1 MNIYYVREKLR
12 NCSIYDIE
20 LNVAY
25 YARVSTEKVE
35 QQASIKHQEEH
46 FEDLIHSNNRWKFAG
61 SYIDDGISGIHADKR
76 EEFQRML
83 RDAKLGKIDMI
94 ITKEISRFARN
105 TLDSIQYTRELLSY
119 GVCVWFQNDGINT
132 IDDDSEF
139 RLTIMAG
146 VAQDEIRKLSSRI
159 KFGHAQSIKNG
170 VVLGH
175 RMYGYS
181 NNQGKLE
188 LVPEEADMVRMI
200 FQDYASG
207 ISTPRIE
214 KKLWDM
220 GYRSFKGGKINRDV
234 IKNIIRNPKY
244 KGYYCGGKVKVVD
257 MFTKK
262 QEFLPQSEWIMF
274 KDDGSRVPQII
285 DETTWEKANAYLRE
299 RGEAIK
305 SRRTSFKNENIFT
318 GKLFCANDGAP
329 YWMKQHYIRGK
340 EDVRW
345 VCSYKIKNGAASC
358 DSFGLAESELKE
370 VIADLIN
377 ESSENID
384 NILKEYFE
392 ILQSTIKNIPDNKS
406 EISRLEKQIETLKQK
421 REKIL
426 EYNLDGKI
434 SDDEFISRNKEY
446 VKQIK
451 QTESHI
457 RELQNIKSPE
467 PVEIQLSAIKE
478 QLEKFK
484 GVTPKDIN
492 RQIVNELFEKIT
504 VEPLAATCATLTF
517 QLRSGSLEKWG
528 FPLRCSDDM
537 IFTIY
542 PPTLPFCLE
551 VRFPLY
557 PSVSGTPSSF
567 ATSNLKRF
575 NAPFASGTAAL
586 LEEVLFDIIIFLLG

>member
-46 FEDLIHSNNRWKFAG
+46 FEELIHSNNRWKFAG
-61 SYIDDGISGIHADKR
+61 SYIDDGISGMHADKR

-146 VAQDEIRKLSSRI
+146 VAQDEIRKLSSRV

-188 LVPEEADMVRMI
+188 LIPEEADMVRMI
-200 FQDYASG
+200 FEDYASG

-220 GYRSFKGGKINRDV
+220 GYRSLKGGKINRDV

-370 VIADLIN
+370 VIAELIN
-377 ESSENID
+377 KSSENID
-384 NILKEYFE
+384 SILEEYFE
-392 ILQSTIKNIPDNKS
+392 ILQSSIKNIPDNKN
-406 EISRLEKQIETLKQK
+406 EISRLEKQIDLLKQK

-451 QTESHI
+451 QIESHI
-457 RELQNIKSPE
+457 LEIQNTKSPE

-484 GVTPKDIN
+484 GVNPKDIN

-504 VEPLAATCATLTF
+504 VEPLAVTCATLTF

-528 FPLRCSDDM
+528 VPLRRSDDM
-537 IFTIY
+537 IFTLHSEQHKIFSRKTCIKTQDMVFFKY
-542 PPTLPFCLE
+542 KYLL
-551 VRFPLY
+551 
-557 PSVSGTPSSF
+557 
-567 ATSNLKRF
+567 
-575 NAPFASGTAAL
+575 AL
-586 LEEVLFDIIIFLLG
+586 

>member
-12 NCSIYDIE
+12 SCSIYDIE

-25 YARVSTEKVE
+25 YARVSTEKIE

-46 FEDLIHSNNRWKFAG
+46 FEELIHSNNRWKFAG

-146 VAQDEIRKLSSRI
+146 VAQDEIRKLSSRV

-220 GYRSFKGGKINRDV
+220 GYRSLKGGKINRDV

-244 KGYYCGGKVKVVD
+244 KGYYCGGKVKVID

-262 QEFLPQSEWIMF
+262 QEFLPQSEWVMF

-285 DETTWEKANAYLRE
+285 DEATWEKANAYLRE

-358 DSFGLAESELKE
+358 NSFGLAESELKE
-370 VIADLIN
+370 IIAELIN
-377 ESSENID
+377 KSSENID
-384 NILKEYFE
+384 SILEEYFE
-392 ILQSTIKNIPDNKS
+392 ILQSSIKNIPDNKN
-406 EISRLEKQIETLKQK
+406 EISRLEKQIDLLKQK

-451 QTESHI
+451 QIESHI
-457 RELQNIKSPE
+457 LEIQNTKSPE

-484 GVTPKDIN
+484 GVTPQDIN

-504 VEPLAATCATLTF
+504 VEPLAVTCATLTF

-528 FPLRCSDDM
+528 FPLRRSDDM
-537 IFTIY
+537 IL
-542 PPTLPFCLE
+542 TLHSEQHKIFSRKTCIKTQDMVFFKYKYL
-551 VRFPLY
+551 L
-557 PSVSGTPSSF
+557 
-567 ATSNLKRF
+567 
-575 NAPFASGTAAL
+575 AL
-586 LEEVLFDIIIFLLG
+586 

>member
-46 FEDLIHSNNRWKFAG
+46 FEELIHSNNRWKFAG

-146 VAQDEIRKLSSRI
+146 VAQDEIRKLSSRV

-188 LVPEEADMVRMI
+188 LIPEEADMVRII

-214 KKLWDM
+214 KKLWNM

-370 VIADLIN
+370 VIAELIN
-377 ESSENID
+377 KSSENID
-384 NILKEYFE
+384 SILEEYFE
-392 ILQSTIKNIPDNKS
+392 ILQSSIKNIPDNKN
-406 EISRLEKQIETLKQK
+406 EISRLEKQIDLLKQK

-451 QTESHI
+451 QIDSHI
-457 RELQNIKSPE
+457 LEIQNTKSPE

-484 GVTPKDIN
+484 GVNPKDIN

-517 QLRSGSLEKWG
+517 QLRSGSIEKWG
-528 FPLRCSDDM
+528 FPLRRSDDM
-537 IFTIY
+537 IL
-542 PPTLPFCLE
+542 TLHPEQHKIFSRKTCIKTQDMVFFKYKYL
-551 VRFPLY
+551 L
-557 PSVSGTPSSF
+557 
-567 ATSNLKRF
+567 
-575 NAPFASGTAAL
+575 AL
-586 LEEVLFDIIIFLLG
+586 

>member
-12 NCSIYDIE
+12 SCSIYDIE

-46 FEDLIHSNNRWKFAG
+46 FEELIHSNNRWKFAG
-61 SYIDDGISGIHADKR
+61 SYIDDGISGMHADKR

-83 RDAKLGKIDMI
+83 KDAKLGKIDMI

-146 VAQDEIRKLSSRI
+146 VAQDEIRKLSSRV

-188 LVPEEADMVRMI
+188 LIPEEADMVRMV
-200 FQDYASG
+200 FRDYASG
-207 ISTPRIE
+207 MSTPRIE
-214 KKLWDM
+214 KKLWNM
-220 GYRSFKGGKINRDV
+220 GYRSLKGGKINRDV

-244 KGYYCGGKVKVVD
+244 KGYYCGGKVKVID

-285 DETTWEKANAYLRE
+285 DEATWEKANAYLRE

-345 VCSYKIKNGAASC
+345 VCSHKIKNGAASC
-358 DSFGLAESELKE
+358 NSFGLAESELKE
-370 VIADLIN
+370 VIAELIN
-377 ESSENID
+377 KSSENID
-384 NILKEYFE
+384 SILEEYFE
-392 ILQSTIKNIPDNKS
+392 ILQSSIKNIPDNKN
-406 EISRLEKQIETLKQK
+406 EISRLEKQIDLLKQK

-451 QTESHI
+451 QIESHI
-457 RELQNIKSPE
+457 LEIQNTKSPE

-484 GVTPKDIN
+484 GVTPQDIN

-504 VEPLAATCATLTF
+504 VEPLAVTCATLTF

-528 FPLRCSDDM
+528 FPLRRSDDM
-537 IFTIY
+537 IFTLHSEQHKIFSRKTCIKTQDMVFFKY
-542 PPTLPFCLE
+542 KYLL
-551 VRFPLY
+551 
-557 PSVSGTPSSF
+557 
-567 ATSNLKRF
+567 
-575 NAPFASGTAAL
+575 AL
-586 LEEVLFDIIIFLLG
+586 

>member
-1 MNIYYVREKLR
+1 MRCYTLYDSTPCLLREKCTMNIYYVREKLR

-146 VAQDEIRKLSSRI
+146 VAQDEIRKLSSRV

-370 VIADLIN
+370 VIAELIN
-377 ESSENID
+377 KSSENID
-384 NILKEYFE
+384 SILEEYFE
-392 ILQSTIKNIPDNKS
+392 ILQSSIKNIPDNKN
-406 EISRLEKQIETLKQK
+406 EISRLEKQIDLLKQK

-451 QTESHI
+451 QIESHI
-457 RELQNIKSPE
+457 LEIQNTKSPE

-484 GVTPKDIN
+484 GVTPQDIN

-504 VEPLAATCATLTF
+504 VEPLAVTCATLTF

-528 FPLRCSDDM
+528 FPLRRSDDM
-537 IFTIY
+537 IL
-542 PPTLPFCLE
+542 TLHSEQHKVFSRKTCIKTQDMVFYKYKYL
-551 VRFPLY
+551 L
-557 PSVSGTPSSF
+557 
-567 ATSNLKRF
+567 
-575 NAPFASGTAAL
+575 AL
-586 LEEVLFDIIIFLLG
+586 

>member
-1 MNIYYVREKLR
+1 MRCYTLYDSTPCLLREKCTMNIYYVREKLR

-46 FEDLIHSNNRWKFAG
+46 FEELIHSNNRWKFAG
-61 SYIDDGISGIHADKR
+61 SYIDDGISGMHADKR

-132 IDDDSEF
+132 IDEDSEF

-146 VAQDEIRKLSSRI
+146 VAQDEIRKLSSRV

-188 LVPEEADMVRMI
+188 LIPEEADMVRMI
-200 FQDYASG
+200 FEDYASG

-220 GYRSFKGGKINRDV
+220 GYRSLKGGKINRDV

-377 ESSENID
+377 KSSENID
-384 NILKEYFE
+384 SILEEYFE
-392 ILQSTIKNIPDNKS
+392 ILQSSIKNIPDNKN
-406 EISRLEKQIETLKQK
+406 EISRLEKQIDLLKQK

-451 QTESHI
+451 QIESHI
-457 RELQNIKSPE
+457 LEIQNAKSPE

-484 GVTPKDIN
+484 GVNPKDIN

-504 VEPLAATCATLTF
+504 VEPLAVTCATLTF

-537 IFTIY
+537 IFTLHPEQHKIFSRKTCIKTQDMVFFKY
-542 PPTLPFCLE
+542 KYLL
-551 VRFPLY
+551 
-557 PSVSGTPSSF
+557 
-567 ATSNLKRF
+567 
-575 NAPFASGTAAL
+575 AL
-586 LEEVLFDIIIFLLG
+586 

>member
-1 MNIYYVREKLR
+1 MRCYTLYDSTPCLLREKCTMNIYYVREKLR

-46 FEDLIHSNNRWKFAG
+46 FEELIHSNNRWKFAG

-146 VAQDEIRKLSSRI
+146 VAQDEIRKLSSRV

-188 LVPEEADMVRMI
+188 LIPEEADMVRMV
-200 FQDYASG
+200 FRDYASG
-207 ISTPRIE
+207 MSTPRIE
-214 KKLWDM
+214 KKLWNM
-220 GYRSFKGGKINRDV
+220 GYRSFKGGKISRDV

-358 DSFGLAESELKE
+358 TSFGLAESELKE

-377 ESSENID
+377 KSSENID
-384 NILKEYFE
+384 SILEEYFE
-392 ILQSTIKNIPDNKS
+392 ILQSSIKNIPDNKN
-406 EISRLEKQIETLKQK
+406 EISRLEKQIDLLKQK

-451 QTESHI
+451 QIESHI
-457 RELQNIKSPE
+457 LEIQNTKSPE

-484 GVTPKDIN
+484 GVTPQDIN

-504 VEPLAATCATLTF
+504 VEPLAVTCATLTF

-528 FPLRCSDDM
+528 FPLRRSDDM
-537 IFTIY
+537 IFTLHSEQHKIFSRKTCIKTQHMVFFKY
-542 PPTLPFCLE
+542 KYLL
-551 VRFPLY
+551 
-557 PSVSGTPSSF
+557 
-567 ATSNLKRF
+567 
-575 NAPFASGTAAL
+575 AL
-586 LEEVLFDIIIFLLG
+586 

>member
-1 MNIYYVREKLR
+1 MRCYTLYDSTPCLLREKCTMNIYYVREKLR

-25 YARVSTEKVE
+25 YARVSTEKLE
-35 QQASIKHQEEH
+35 QQVSIKHQEEH
-46 FEDLIHSNNRWKFAG
+46 FEELIHSNNRWRFAG
-61 SYIDDGISGIHADKR
+61 SYIDDGISGMSANKR

-132 IDDDSEF
+132 IDEDSEL

-188 LVPEEADMVRMI
+188 LIPEEADMVRMV
-200 FQDYASG
+200 FRDYASG
-207 ISTPRIE
+207 MSTPRIE
-214 KKLWDM
+214 KKLWNM
-220 GYRSFKGGKINRDV
+220 GYRSFKGGKISRDV

-244 KGYYCGGKVKVVD
+244 KGYYCGGKVKIVD

-262 QEFLPQSEWIMF
+262 QEFLPQSEWVMF

-285 DETTWEKANAYLRE
+285 DEITWEKANAYLRE

-305 SRRTSFKNENIFT
+305 SRKTSFKSENIFT

-370 VIADLIN
+370 VIAELIN
-377 ESSENID
+377 KSSENID
-384 NILKEYFE
+384 SILEEYFE
-392 ILQSTIKNIPDNKS
+392 ILQSSIKNIPDNKN
-406 EISRLEKQIETLKQK
+406 EISRLEKQIDLLKQK

-451 QTESHI
+451 QIESHI
-457 RELQNIKSPE
+457 LEIQNTKSPE

-517 QLRSGSLEKWG
+517 QLRSGNLEKWG

-537 IFTIY
+537 IL
-542 PPTLPFCLE
+542 TLHPEQHKIFSRKTCIKTQDMVFFKYKYL
-551 VRFPLY
+551 L
-557 PSVSGTPSSF
+557 
-567 ATSNLKRF
+567 
-575 NAPFASGTAAL
+575 AL
-586 LEEVLFDIIIFLLG
+586 

>member
-1 MNIYYVREKLR
+1 MRCYTLYDSTPCLLREKCTMNIYYVREKLR

-46 FEDLIHSNNRWKFAG
+46 FEELIHSNNRWKFAG

-146 VAQDEIRKLSSRI
+146 VAQDEIRKLSSRV

-188 LVPEEADMVRMI
+188 LIPEEADMVRMV
-200 FQDYASG
+200 FRDYASG
-207 ISTPRIE
+207 MSTPRIE
-214 KKLWDM
+214 KKLWNM
-220 GYRSFKGGKINRDV
+220 GYRSFKGGKISRDV

-370 VIADLIN
+370 IIAELIN
-377 ESSENID
+377 KSSENID
-384 NILKEYFE
+384 SILEEYFE
-392 ILQSTIKNIPDNKS
+392 ILQSSIKNIPDNKN
-406 EISRLEKQIETLKQK
+406 EISRLEKQIDLLKQK

-451 QTESHI
+451 QIESHI
-457 RELQNIKSPE
+457 LEIQNTKSPE

-484 GVTPKDIN
+484 GVTPQDIN

-504 VEPLAATCATLTF
+504 VEPLAVTCATLTF

-528 FPLRCSDDM
+528 FPLRRSDDM
-537 IFTIY
+537 IFTLHSEQHKIFSRKTCIKTQHMVFFKY
-542 PPTLPFCLE
+542 KYLL
-551 VRFPLY
+551 
-557 PSVSGTPSSF
+557 
-567 ATSNLKRF
+567 
-575 NAPFASGTAAL
+575 AL
-586 LEEVLFDIIIFLLG
+586 

>member
-12 NCSIYDIE
+12 SCSIYDIE

-25 YARVSTEKVE
+25 YARVSTEKIE

-46 FEDLIHSNNRWKFAG
+46 FEELIHSNNRWKFAG

-146 VAQDEIRKLSSRI
+146 VAQDEIRKLSSRV

-329 YWMKQHYIRGK
+329 YWMKQHYTRGK
-340 EDVRW
+340 EEVRW

-370 VIADLIN
+370 IIAELIN
-377 ESSENID
+377 KSSENID
-384 NILKEYFE
+384 SILEEYFE
-392 ILQSTIKNIPDNKS
+392 ILQSSIKNIPDNKN
-406 EISRLEKQIETLKQK
+406 EISRLEKQIDLLKQK

-451 QTESHI
+451 QIESHI
-457 RELQNIKSPE
+457 LEIQNTKSPE

-484 GVTPKDIN
+484 GVTPQDIN

-504 VEPLAATCATLTF
+504 VEPLAVTYATLTF

-528 FPLRCSDDM
+528 FPLRRSDDM
-537 IFTIY
+537 IL
-542 PPTLPFCLE
+542 TLHSEQHKIFSRKTCIKTQDMVFFKYKYL
-551 VRFPLY
+551 L
-557 PSVSGTPSSF
+557 
-567 ATSNLKRF
+567 
-575 NAPFASGTAAL
+575 AL
-586 LEEVLFDIIIFLLG
+586 

>member
-46 FEDLIHSNNRWKFAG
+46 FEELIHSNNRWKFAG

-146 VAQDEIRKLSSRI
+146 VAQDEIRKLSSRV

-188 LVPEEADMVRMI
+188 LVPEESDMVRMI

-370 VIADLIN
+370 VIAELIN
-377 ESSENID
+377 KSSENID
-384 NILKEYFE
+384 SILEEYFE
-392 ILQSTIKNIPDNKS
+392 ILQSSIKNIPDNKN
-406 EISRLEKQIETLKQK
+406 EISRLEKQIDLLKQK

-451 QTESHI
+451 QIESHI
-457 RELQNIKSPE
+457 LEIQNTKSPE

-528 FPLRCSDDM
+528 FPLRRSDDM
-537 IFTIY
+537 IL
-542 PPTLPFCLE
+542 TLHSEQHKIFSRKTCIKTQDMVFFKYKYL
-551 VRFPLY
+551 L
-557 PSVSGTPSSF
+557 
-567 ATSNLKRF
+567 
-575 NAPFASGTAAL
+575 AL
-586 LEEVLFDIIIFLLG
+586 

>member
-1 MNIYYVREKLR
+1 MRCYTLYDSTPCLLREKCTMNIYYVREKLR

-46 FEDLIHSNNRWKFAG
+46 FEELIHSNNRWKFAG

-105 TLDSIQYTRELLSY
+105 TLDSIQYTRKLLSY

-146 VAQDEIRKLSSRI
+146 VAQDEIRKLSSRV

-181 NNQGKLE
+181 NKQGKLE
-188 LVPEEADMVRMI
+188 LIPEEADMVRMI

-370 VIADLIN
+370 VIAELIN
-377 ESSENID
+377 KSSENID
-384 NILKEYFE
+384 SILEEYFE
-392 ILQSTIKNIPDNKS
+392 ILQSSIKNIPDNKN
-406 EISRLEKQIETLKQK
+406 EISRLEKQIDLLKQK

-451 QTESHI
+451 QIESHI
-457 RELQNIKSPE
+457 LEIQNTKSPE

-484 GVTPKDIN
+484 GVTPQDIN

-504 VEPLAATCATLTF
+504 VEPLAVTCATLTF

-528 FPLRCSDDM
+528 FPLRRSDDM
-537 IFTIY
+537 IFTLHSEQHKIFSRKTCIKTQDMVFFKY
-542 PPTLPFCLE
+542 KYLL
-551 VRFPLY
+551 
-557 PSVSGTPSSF
+557 
-567 ATSNLKRF
+567 
-575 NAPFASGTAAL
+575 AL
-586 LEEVLFDIIIFLLG
+586 

>member
-46 FEDLIHSNNRWKFAG
+46 FEELIHSNNRWKFAG
-61 SYIDDGISGIHADKR
+61 SYIDDGISGMHADKR

-146 VAQDEIRKLSSRI
+146 VAQDEIRKLSSRV

-188 LVPEEADMVRMI
+188 MIPEEADMVRII
-200 FQDYASG
+200 FRDYASG

-214 KKLWDM
+214 KKLWNM
-220 GYRSFKGGKINRDV
+220 GYRSFKGGKISRDV

-370 VIADLIN
+370 IIAELIN
-377 ESSENID
+377 KSSENID
-384 NILKEYFE
+384 SILEEYFE
-392 ILQSTIKNIPDNKS
+392 ILQSSIKNIPDNKN
-406 EISRLEKQIETLKQK
+406 EISRLEKQIDLLKQK

-451 QTESHI
+451 QIESHI
-457 RELQNIKSPE
+457 LEIQNTKSPE

-484 GVTPKDIN
+484 GVTPQDIN

-504 VEPLAATCATLTF
+504 VEPLAVTCATLTF

-528 FPLRCSDDM
+528 FPLRRSDDM
-537 IFTIY
+537 IL
-542 PPTLPFCLE
+542 TLHSEQHKIFSRKTCIKTQDMVFFKYKYL
-551 VRFPLY
+551 L
-557 PSVSGTPSSF
+557 
-567 ATSNLKRF
+567 
-575 NAPFASGTAAL
+575 AL
-586 LEEVLFDIIIFLLG
+586 

>member
-12 NCSIYDIE
+12 SCSIYDIE

-25 YARVSTEKVE
+25 YARVSTEKIE

-46 FEDLIHSNNRWKFAG
+46 FEELIHSNNRWKFAG

-146 VAQDEIRKLSSRI
+146 VAQDEIRKLSSRV

-329 YWMKQHYIRGK
+329 YWMKQHYTRGK

-370 VIADLIN
+370 IIAELIN
-377 ESSENID
+377 KSSENID
-384 NILKEYFE
+384 SILEEYFE
-392 ILQSTIKNIPDNKS
+392 ILQSSIKNIPDNKN
-406 EISRLEKQIETLKQK
+406 EISRLEKQIDLLKQK

-451 QTESHI
+451 QIESHI
-457 RELQNIKSPE
+457 LEIQNTKSPE

-484 GVTPKDIN
+484 GVTPQDIN

-504 VEPLAATCATLTF
+504 VEPLAVTCATLTF

-528 FPLRCSDDM
+528 FPLRRSDDM
-537 IFTIY
+537 IFTLHSEQHKIFSRKTCIKTQDMVFFKY
-542 PPTLPFCLE
+542 KYLL
-551 VRFPLY
+551 
-557 PSVSGTPSSF
+557 
-567 ATSNLKRF
+567 
-575 NAPFASGTAAL
+575 AL
-586 LEEVLFDIIIFLLG
+586 

>member
-1 MNIYYVREKLR
+1 MRCYTLYDSTPCLLREKCTMNIYYVREKLR

-46 FEDLIHSNNRWKFAG
+46 FEELIHSNNRWKFAG

-146 VAQDEIRKLSSRI
+146 VAQDEIRKLSSRV

-188 LVPEEADMVRMI
+188 LIPEEADMVRMV
-200 FQDYASG
+200 FRDYASG
-207 ISTPRIE
+207 MSTPRIE

-305 SRRTSFKNENIFT
+305 SRKTSFKSENIFT

-370 VIADLIN
+370 VIAELIN
-377 ESSENID
+377 KSSENID
-384 NILKEYFE
+384 SILEEYFE
-392 ILQSTIKNIPDNKS
+392 ILQSSIKNIPDNKN
-406 EISRLEKQIETLKQK
+406 EISRLEKQIDLLKQK

-451 QTESHI
+451 QIESHI
-457 RELQNIKSPE
+457 LEIQNTKSPE

-484 GVTPKDIN
+484 GVTPQDNN

-504 VEPLAATCATLTF
+504 VEPLAVTCATLTF

-528 FPLRCSDDM
+528 FPLRRSDDM
-537 IFTIY
+537 IL
-542 PPTLPFCLE
+542 TLHPEQHKIFSRKTCIKTQDMVFFKYKYL
-551 VRFPLY
+551 L
-557 PSVSGTPSSF
+557 
-567 ATSNLKRF
+567 
-575 NAPFASGTAAL
+575 AL
-586 LEEVLFDIIIFLLG
+586 

>member
-46 FEDLIHSNNRWKFAG
+46 FEELIHSNNRWKFAG

-105 TLDSIQYTRELLSY
+105 TLDSIQYTRKLLSY

-146 VAQDEIRKLSSRI
+146 VAQDEIRKLSSRV

-188 LVPEEADMVRMI
+188 LIPEEADMVRMV
-200 FQDYASG
+200 FRDYASG
-207 ISTPRIE
+207 MSTPRIE
-214 KKLWDM
+214 KKLWNM
-220 GYRSFKGGKINRDV
+220 GYRSFKGGKISRDV

-370 VIADLIN
+370 VIAELIN
-377 ESSENID
+377 KSSENID
-384 NILKEYFE
+384 SILEEYFE
-392 ILQSTIKNIPDNKS
+392 ILQSSIKNIPDNKN
-406 EISRLEKQIETLKQK
+406 EISRLEKQIDLLKQK

-451 QTESHI
+451 QIESHI
-457 RELQNIKSPE
+457 LEIQNTKSPE

-484 GVTPKDIN
+484 GVTPQDIN

-504 VEPLAATCATLTF
+504 VEPLAVTCATLTF

-528 FPLRCSDDM
+528 FPLRRSDDM
-537 IFTIY
+537 IL
-542 PPTLPFCLE
+542 TLHPEQHKIFSRKTCIKTQHMVFYKYKYL
-551 VRFPLY
+551 L
-557 PSVSGTPSSF
+557 
-567 ATSNLKRF
+567 
-575 NAPFASGTAAL
+575 AL
-586 LEEVLFDIIIFLLG
+586 

>member
-1 MNIYYVREKLR
+1 MRCYTLYDSTPCLLREKCTMNIYYVREKLR

-46 FEDLIHSNNRWKFAG
+46 FEELIHSNNRWKFAA
-61 SYIDDGISGIHADKR
+61 SYIDDGISGMHADKR

-105 TLDSIQYTRELLSY
+105 TLDSIQYTRKLLSY

-146 VAQDEIRKLSSRI
+146 VAQDEIRKLSSRV

-370 VIADLIN
+370 VIAELIN
-377 ESSENID
+377 KSSENID
-384 NILKEYFE
+384 SILEEYFE
-392 ILQSTIKNIPDNKS
+392 ILQSSIKNIPDNKN
-406 EISRLEKQIETLKQK
+406 EISRLEKQIDLLKQK

-451 QTESHI
+451 QIESHI
-457 RELQNIKSPE
+457 LEIQNTKSPE

-484 GVTPKDIN
+484 GVTPQDIN

-504 VEPLAATCATLTF
+504 VEPLAVTCATLTF

-528 FPLRCSDDM
+528 FPLRRSDDM
-537 IFTIY
+537 IFTLHSEQHKIFSRKTCIKTQDMVFFKY
-542 PPTLPFCLE
+542 KYLL
-551 VRFPLY
+551 
-557 PSVSGTPSSF
+557 
-567 ATSNLKRF
+567 
-575 NAPFASGTAAL
+575 AL
-586 LEEVLFDIIIFLLG
+586 